1 VEFLARVCSVSDMFH
16 TDVGSR
22 VPNAGLR
29 PAEGRPKGGPRCVP
43 QALEVV
49 KVGRNDGGI
58 IMIEKE
64 QKKNRF
70 KVSDRNS
77 LFRKR
82 SLFLNRELRSDTL
95 KRSFFCSF
103 SMIFI
108 PV

>member
-1 VEFLARVCSVSDMFH
+1 MEFLARVCSVSDMFH

-22 VPNAGLR
+22 VPTAGLR

-64 QKKNRF
+64 HKK
-70 KVSDRNS
+70 
-77 LFRKR
+77 
-82 SLFLNRELRSDTL
+82 
-95 KRSFFCSF
+95 
-103 SMIFI
+103 
-108 PV
+108 

>member
-1 VEFLARVCSVSDMFH
+1 MEFLARVCSVSDMFH

-64 QKKNRF
+64 QKKTVLRCPIVIPCLE
-70 KVSDRNS
+70 KD
-77 LFRKR
+77 LF
-82 SLFLNRELRSDTL
+82 F
-95 KRSFFCSF
+95 
-103 SMIFI
+103 
-108 PV
+108 